1 MTSQSLLSE
10 RIKRLGAFLASV
22 ALLNLF
28 LSYRLGRTNDWLLDV
43 PVSAGNWEAIDTPLS
58 QDFLTRLSLPKVRGV
73 AFKNPLDDEITCQL
87 IAVRSFESYREP
99 DVFFPL
105 SLTAQRKLTLFGAD
119 NPLRAWVLKVPR
131 GNGRLLVYSWLQS
144 PSGKTYL
151 YGEQGIQQGFP
162 DRLRLG
168 WATIW
173 NKEPLCLV
181 RLYMLIPP
189 TDKNGA
195 QARRSL
201 DTVALSLYKQNLG
214 NSK

>member
-10 RIKRLGAFLASV
+10 RIKRLVAFLASIT
-22 ALLNLF
+22 LLNMF

-43 PVSAGNWEAIDTPLS
+43 PVSAGNWEAIDTSLA
-58 QDFLTRLSLPKVRGV
+58 QDFLARLSQPKVRGV
-73 AFKNPLDDEITCQL
+73 TFKNPLDEEITCQL

-99 DVFFPL
+99 DIFFPL
-105 SLTAQRKLTLFGAD
+105 SLSAQRKLTLFGAD
-119 NPLRAWVLKVPR
+119 SPLRAWVLKAPR

-144 PSGKTYL
+144 PSGKTSL

-162 DRLRLG
+162 DRFRLG

-173 NKEPLCLV
+173 NSEPLCLV
-181 RLYMLIPP
+181 RLYMLISP

-201 DTVALSLYKQNLG
+201 DTVALSLYKQNLRS
-214 NSK
+214 SK